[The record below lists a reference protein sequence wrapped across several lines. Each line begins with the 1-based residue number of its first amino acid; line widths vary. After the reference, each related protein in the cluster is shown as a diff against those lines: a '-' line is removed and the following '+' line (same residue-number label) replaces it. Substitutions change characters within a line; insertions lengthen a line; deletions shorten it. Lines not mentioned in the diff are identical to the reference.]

1 MKNSASSGFLKRGAV
16 PIALG
21 MAFVLIFLLFV
32 DPENATG
39 YVAGYMMGLFAAALH
54 YLQAAYFSKL
64 GNARFF
70 SLYGQLSLVR
80 IAVILLLFI
89 GFILSEKIDQFSFTV
104 SFLISYIYNSVIDIY
119 LIKDDSTNQIG

>member
-1 MKNSASSGFLKRGAV
+1 M
-16 PIALG
+16 
-21 MAFVLIFLLFV
+21 IFLLFV
-32 DPENATG
+32 DAENATG

-104 SFLISYIYNSVIDIY
+104 SFLISYIYHSVINIF
-119 LIKDDSTNQIG
+119 LLNKRTNNRPG